1 MAVEKMSL
9 AKALNESLR
18 KALDT
23 DPKVLIMGEDV
34 GKLGG
39 VFRITDGLQK
49 DFGEGRV
56 IDTPL
61 AESGIVGTAIG
72 LALRGYRPIV
82 EIQFDGFVFPAY
94 DQIVTQ
100 LAKMH
105 ARALGKVKMPVVIR
119 IPYGGGIGAVEHHS
133 ESPEALFAHVAGL
146 KVVSPSNAS
155 DAYWMMQQAV
165 QSDDPIIFFEPK
177 RRYWDKGEL
186 DTESIPGP
194 LHKAAVARE
203 GSDLTLVAYGPMVKV
218 CLEAAAAAQ
227 EEGKSVEVLDLRSM
241 SPIDFD
247 AVQASVEKTG
257 LLVVVHE
264 APVFYGS
271 GAEIAARITERCFY
285 HLEAPVLRV
294 GGYHAPTRRPGWRT
308 STCRVSTGCS
318 MPSTARWRTEERV
331 VTTMTETSAR
341 FREFKMPDVGEG
353 LTEAEILKWFVQP
366 GDTVT
371 DGQVVCEVETAKAAV
386 ELPIPFDG
394 VVHELRFPEGT
405 TVDVG
410 EVIIAVDVAPGS
422 GDAPAE
428 PEPVQEAVA
437 EPAAEEAP
445 KGRQPVL
452 VGYGVA
458 ESSTKRRARKGAE
471 IPGPAAAAAQA
482 EINGHRAKV
491 AESRPLAKPPVRKLA
506 KDLGIDLATV
516 TPTGEGGVITREDVH
531 AAAAP
536 APAEAPVRAE
546 EAVAAPAPVEAVA
559 PVGRETRIPVKGV
572 RKAIAQAMVGSAFT
586 APHVTEFV
594 TVDVTRTM
602 KLVAELKEDKD
613 MAGVRVNPLL
623 VIAKA
628 LLVAIK
634 RNPAVNAA
642 WDEANQEIVQKH
654 YVNLGIAAATPR
666 GLIVPNIKDAH
677 DKTLPELGAALA
689 DLVSTAREGKTSPA
703 AMAGGTVTI
712 TNVGVFGVDTGTPI
726 LNPGESAILAVGA
739 IKLQPWVHKGKVK
752 PRQVTTLALSFDHR
766 LVDGELGSKVLADV
780 AAILEQ
786 PKRLITWG

>member
-1 MAVEKMSL
+1 M
-9 AKALNESLR
+9 
-18 KALDT
+18 
-23 DPKVLIMGEDV
+23 
-34 GKLGG
+34 
-39 VFRITDGLQK
+39 
-49 DFGEGRV
+49 
-56 IDTPL
+56 
-61 AESGIVGTAIG
+61 
-72 LALRGYRPIV
+72 
-82 EIQFDGFVFPAY
+82 
-94 DQIVTQ
+94 
-100 LAKMH
+100 
-105 ARALGKVKMPVVIR
+105 
-119 IPYGGGIGAVEHHS
+119 
-133 ESPEALFAHVAGL
+133 
-146 KVVSPSNAS
+146 
-155 DAYWMMQQAV
+155 
-165 QSDDPIIFFEPK
+165 
-177 RRYWDKGEL
+177 
-186 DTESIPGP
+186 
-194 LHKAAVARE
+194 
-203 GSDLTLVAYGPMVKV
+203 
-218 CLEAAAAAQ
+218 
-227 EEGKSVEVLDLRSM
+227 
-241 SPIDFD
+241 
-247 AVQASVEKTG
+247 
-257 LLVVVHE
+257 
-264 APVFYGS
+264 
-271 GAEIAARITERCFY
+271 
-285 HLEAPVLRV
+285 
-294 GGYHAPTRRPGWRT
+294 
-308 STCRVSTGCS
+308 
-318 MPSTARWRTEERV
+318 
-331 VTTMTETSAR
+331 TTMTDTSNAAR

-410 EVIIAVDVAPGS
+410 QVIIAVDVAPGS
-422 GDAPAE
+422 GDAAPVAAEPAPAAE
-428 PEPVQEAVA
+428 PEA
-437 EPAAEEAP
+437 EPEAP

-471 IPGPAAAAAQA
+471 TGPPAAASAAVQGEMNGHGPAALPEA
-482 EINGHRAKV
+482 
-491 AESRPLAKPPVRKLA
+491 RPLAKPPVRKLA

-516 TPTGEGGVITREDVH
+516 TPTGENGVITRDDVH
-531 AAAAP
+531 AAAQPAP
-536 APAEAPVRAE
+536 APAPVQAE
-546 EAVAAPAPVEAVA
+546 APAPVVA
-559 PVGRETRIPVKGV
+559 PVPVAAGARETRIPVKGV
-572 RKAIAQAMVGSAFT
+572 RKAIAQAMVGSAFS

-623 VIAKA
+623 IIAKA

-634 RNPAVNAA
+634 RNPEVNAA
-642 WDEANQEIVQKH
+642 WDEANQEIVRKH

-677 DKTLPELGAALA
+677 EQTLPQLAASLGE
-689 DLVSTAREGKTSPA
+689 LVSTAREGKTSPA

>member
-1 MAVEKMSL
+1 M
-9 AKALNESLR
+9 
-18 KALDT
+18 
-23 DPKVLIMGEDV
+23 
-34 GKLGG
+34 
-39 VFRITDGLQK
+39 
-49 DFGEGRV
+49 
-56 IDTPL
+56 
-61 AESGIVGTAIG
+61 
-72 LALRGYRPIV
+72 
-82 EIQFDGFVFPAY
+82 
-94 DQIVTQ
+94 
-100 LAKMH
+100 
-105 ARALGKVKMPVVIR
+105 
-119 IPYGGGIGAVEHHS
+119 
-133 ESPEALFAHVAGL
+133 
-146 KVVSPSNAS
+146 
-155 DAYWMMQQAV
+155 
-165 QSDDPIIFFEPK
+165 
-177 RRYWDKGEL
+177 
-186 DTESIPGP
+186 
-194 LHKAAVARE
+194 
-203 GSDLTLVAYGPMVKV
+203 
-218 CLEAAAAAQ
+218 
-227 EEGKSVEVLDLRSM
+227 
-241 SPIDFD
+241 
-247 AVQASVEKTG
+247 
-257 LLVVVHE
+257 
-264 APVFYGS
+264 
-271 GAEIAARITERCFY
+271 
-285 HLEAPVLRV
+285 
-294 GGYHAPTRRPGWRT
+294 
-308 STCRVSTGCS
+308 
-318 MPSTARWRTEERV
+318 
-331 VTTMTETSAR
+331 TTMTQTSAR

-394 VVHELRFPEGT
+394 VVHELRFSEGT

-410 EVIIAVDVAPGS
+410 QVIITVDVAPGS
-422 GDAPAE
+422 E
-428 PEPVQEAVA
+428 
-437 EPAAEEAP
+437 EEAP
-445 KGRQPVL
+445 VPAPAQEPVGEPEASAEEPKGRTPVL

-458 ESSTKRRARKGAE
+458 ESSTKRRPRKGVAAPE
-471 IPGPAAAAAQA
+471 AAAVAAAVQA
-482 EINGHRAKV
+482 ELNGHGSAAPV
-491 AESRPLAKPPVRKLA
+491 IDAPPVGRPLAKPPVRKLA

-516 TPTGEGGVITREDVH
+516 VPTGKDGIITREDVH

-536 APAEAPVRAE
+536 AASPAAPVAPE
-546 EAVAAPAPVEAVA
+546 APAPPVSEPAAAAVEVPASA
-559 PVGRETRIPVKGV
+559 RETRIPVKGV

-602 KLVAELKEDKD
+602 KLVAELKEDKE

-623 VIAKA
+623 IIAKA

-634 RNPAVNAA
+634 RNPEVNAA

-677 DKTLPELGAALA
+677 DKTLPQLAAALGE
-689 DLVSTAREGKTSPA
+689 LVTTARDGKTSPA

-786 PKRLITWG
+786 PKRLITWA